1 VDIQQDAGPAPEN
14 GAFTPFGPFY
24 EDALAMTMET
34 SRIDHGISNGKAR
47 ALHTA
52 SETLDAMAFSDAFEA
67 IVDNIETVI
76 KGKTD
81 VVRLSLVA
89 ILCEGHILFEDV
101 PGTGKSML
109 ARAIAQSI
117 NATSN
122 RVQCTPDMLPG
133 DITGSSILDTK
144 TSTFEFRPG
153 PIFTNVLLSDEINR
167 ATPKTQSA
175 LLEAM
180 AERRVSVDGVT
191 RDLPRPFLVLATQNP
206 VEQAGTFPLPEAQ
219 LDRFLFKLSMGYMSR
234 DTEFEVMFDNSKQL
248 TIEELGPVID
258 TNVVRAMIE
267 YAANIE
273 VSPEVGYYMV
283 DLVQA
288 SRKDPSVA
296 MGGSPRAAIALLR
309 ASRCLAASD
318 GREHVY
324 PDDVRAVLRPVMA
337 HRIVLNPDA
346 MLRGDTIDAVL
357 ERMTAAVKPP
367 LSARGRSSAKA
378 EA

>member
-1 VDIQQDAGPAPEN
+1 
-14 GAFTPFGPFY
+14 
-24 EDALAMTMET
+24 MTMERLEHAT
-34 SRIDHGISNGKAR
+34 SNGKAR

-52 SETLDAMAFSDAFEA
+52 SETIDAMAFSAAFEA
-67 IVDNIETVI
+67 IVDNIESVI

-81 VVRLSLVA
+81 VVRLALVA

-133 DITGSSILDTK
+133 DITGSSILDQK
-144 TSTFEFRPG
+144 QGTFEFRPG

-206 VEQAGTFPLPEAQ
+206 VELAGTFPLPEAQ
-219 LDRFLFKLSMGYMSR
+219 LDRFLFKLQMGYMNR
-234 DTEFEVMFDNSKQL
+234 DSEFEVMFDNSIKLQ
-248 TIEELGPVID
+248 IEDISSVID
-258 TNVVRAMIE
+258 SSVVTEMIT
-267 YAANIE
+267 YAGGLE
-273 VSPEVGYYMV
+273 VSPEVGYYIV

-288 SRKDPSVA
+288 TREDPA
-296 MGGSPRAAIALLR
+296 CAA
-309 ASRCLAASD
+309 
-318 GREHVY
+318 G
-324 PDDVRAVLRPVMA
+324 
-337 HRIVLNPDA
+337 
-346 MLRGDTIDAVL
+346 
-357 ERMTAAVKPP
+357 
-367 LSARGRSSAKA
+367 
-378 EA
+378 